1 MSDNGIVQLWPTR
14 LLQRELPGAEQAN
27 AVLQALILEQESR
40 HATGSMTSDYQNQDF
55 FSYEHPA
62 VEWLKAC
69 INKTV
74 GDYLADQSIG
84 YSVNWS
90 LQGWVNINRRGD
102 YHNLHNHPHS
112 YLSGTYYIAM
122 PSEPGQD
129 GQRQDL
135 NPGAISFFD
144 PRGQANMTAIAGD
157 AQIDPEYRVLPKAG
171 TILLWPSFLHHCV
184 HPNLSDELRVSMSF
198 NVLLKWQ
205 DDYVPRH

>member
-1 MSDNGIVQLWPTR
+1 MTGNGIVQLWPTR
-14 LLQRELPGAEQAN
+14 LLRRELPGAEQAN
-27 AVLQALILEQESR
+27 AILQELVLDQERKYS
-40 HATGSMTSDYQNQDF
+40 AKSMTSDYQEQDF
-55 FSYEHPA
+55 FAHEHPA
-62 VEWLKAC
+62 VEWLKTC

-74 GDYLADQSIG
+74 GDYLSDQSVN

-122 PSEPGQD
+122 PESNED
-129 GQRQDL
+129 NRQRQDL
-135 NPGAISFFD
+135 NPAAISFFD

-157 AQIDPEYRVLPKAG
+157 AQIDPEHRILPTAG

-184 HPNLSDELRVSMSF
+184 HPNLSDQLRISMSF

-205 DDYVPRH
+205 DNFIPQQ